1 MAVGT
6 IGIVGLG
13 KMGLPMAGHLKRAG
27 HSVTGYDPSEA
38 TRRAALAQD
47 IPLATS
53 VAELAQ
59 ATAGTLVVVGTD
71 DQVIDVCCGDKG
83 IIAAAA
89 PGHVIFICS
98 TVSPETSILVGER
111 AAEAGIDVLD
121 ATMCRGEVGAVEGD
135 LLVMGAGREDI
146 LQAWS
151 HTFSCF
157 ASDVVHLGELGAGQV
172 GKLVNNLLVWV
183 ACVGNYEALRLG
195 MRLGVDQEKLRTAL
209 LLAGGDNQMM
219 RTWHRPRP
227 MPWAED
233 DMSIVMERADQL
245 KLPLPLA
252 GLVRELIKGIK
263 IDKADWG
270 TDPQSY
276 ESMFDFVEWVE
287 AEH

>member
-1 MAVGT
+1 
-6 IGIVGLG
+6 
-13 KMGLPMAGHLKRAG
+13 
-27 HSVTGYDPSEA
+27 
-38 TRRAALAQD
+38 
-47 IPLATS
+47 
-53 VAELAQ
+53 
-59 ATAGTLVVVGTD
+59 
-71 DQVIDVCCGDKG
+71 
-83 IIAAAA
+83 
-89 PGHVIFICS
+89 
-98 TVSPETSILVGER
+98 
-111 AAEAGIDVLD
+111 
-121 ATMCRGEVGAVEGD
+121 
-135 LLVMGAGREDI
+135 
-146 LQAWS
+146 
-151 HTFSCF
+151 
-157 ASDVVHLGELGAGQV
+157 
-172 GKLVNNLLVWV
+172 VNNLLVWV

-270 TDPQSY
+270 TDPESY